1 MKLKP
6 LDSKKQAEIIA
17 IAQAQEFMKS
27 MDTDG
32 RDALWRKEHQQAA
45 TAFLMQNNYS
55 QYYRYDDRHGINVR
69 ACWWERDGY
78 EGDQLVLFFG
88 AMYAGTDMDQIL
100 DPCKDEHWVYYWV
113 EADGTLTWATDEYNH
128 A

>member
-1 MKLKP
+1 
-6 LDSKKQAEIIA
+6 
-17 IAQAQEFMKS
+17 
-27 MDTDG
+27 
-32 RDALWRKEHQQAA
+32 LWRKEHQQDA
-45 TAFLMQNNYS
+45 TAFLTQNNYS

-69 ACWWERDGY
+69 ACWWERDGH
-78 EGDQLVLFFG
+78 EGDQLVVFFG